1 MLGNSEDTM
10 TVTESARSVR
20 RVQKP
25 CAFVQFSVAQHSVSV
40 EHLVEARQTATC
52 DIYTFRLLLYPSKFS
67 CQLFCTCLVVVM
79 IIIRIPNELNRIE
92 LR

>member
-67 CQLFCTCLVVVM
+67 CQLFFHLFRCRDDNYEGSIM
-79 IIIRIPNELNRIE
+79 NSIELN
-92 LR
+92 